1 MKPQTKADLKKEQSR
16 IRTQAKELIEQI
28 KEAKSAQN
36 WDLFEK
42 LEARLDVLR
51 RKQKHVLYRLGVRK
65 YGDSEVVE
73 YAPGQYI
80 KASEYYWLIDN

>member
-42 LEARLDVLR
+42 LETELDILR
-51 RKQKHVLYRLGVRK
+51 RRQKHVLYRLGIRK
-65 YGDSEVVE
+65 YSDNEEVE
-73 YAPGQYI
+73 YAPGQYM

>member
-1 MKPQTKADLKKEQSR
+1 MKPQTKTTLKQERER
-16 IRTQAKELIEQI
+16 IRTQAKELIKQI
-28 KEAKSAQN
+28 KEAKNAQN

-42 LEARLDVLR
+42 LEAGLDVLR

-73 YAPGQYI
+73 YAPGQYM
-80 KASEYYWLIDN
+80 KESEYYWLIND

>member
-42 LEARLDVLR
+42 LETELDILR
-51 RKQKHVLYRLGVRK
+51 RRQKHVLYRLGVRK
-65 YGDSEVVE
+65 YSENEVVE
-73 YAPGQYI
+73 YVPGQFM
-80 KASEYYWLIDN
+80 KASEYYWLIDG

>member
-16 IRTQAKELIEQI
+16 IRVQAKELIEQI
-28 KEAKSAQN
+28 KEAKNAQN

-51 RKQKHVLYRLGVRK
+51 RKQKHVLYRLGVRE

-73 YAPGQYI
+73 CAPGQYM
-80 KASEYYWLIDN
+80 KASEYYWLIDD